1 MYAYVYFVFVHDD
14 EHGLVPYSVWDTEES
29 AEITCFQLNVS
40 GLSASVVK
48 MPVETAKTNGNNIH

>member
-14 EHGLVPYSVWDTEES
+14 DHGLVPYAVWDTEAS
-29 AEITCFQLNVS
+29 AEMSGLQLNMS

-48 MPVETAKTNGNNIH
+48 MPVETANTYGNDIH